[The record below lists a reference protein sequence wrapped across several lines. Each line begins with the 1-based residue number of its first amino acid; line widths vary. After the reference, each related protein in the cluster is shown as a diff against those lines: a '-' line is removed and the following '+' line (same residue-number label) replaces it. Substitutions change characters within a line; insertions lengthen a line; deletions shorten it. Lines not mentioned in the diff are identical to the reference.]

1 MVNYKFPYL
10 KIETLKKL
18 LLLIIALVIGFQT
31 IKSQTVAL
39 DANAVTIKVTGTA
52 VPSPYLI
59 QASPRRTLEWF
70 AIVDNSTR
78 INYNYQKNQPS

>member
-1 MVNYKFPYL
+1 M
-10 KIETLKKL
+10 
-18 LLLIIALVIGFQT
+18 VIGFQT

-78 INYNYQKNQPS
+78 INYNYQKNHEYSEDFINLYFFFPQILLI